1 MRELE
6 GKNAVITGANR
17 GIGFAIVQKFAENG
31 CNIWACARKKSAVFE
46 EKISDLAQKNGVII
60 IPVYFDLSN
69 GEDIKNGFKNIYNNK
84 RPIDVLVNTAG
95 VINAEIF
102 QRINVATMH
111 DVFEINFFGPVQ
123 LSQLVLKSM
132 LRYKN
137 GSIINIS
144 SIAGLDTNPTNSIYG
159 SSKAALN
166 SFTKILASEVATS
179 GIRVNAIAPGPT
191 DTEMIQVVQNKV
203 GNALLDRCAMGR
215 LARPDEIAETAL
227 FLASE
232 KSSFINGQILRVD
245 GGAK

>member
-1 MRELE
+1 MQYL
-6 GKNAVITGANR
+6 GMC
-17 GIGFAIVQKFAENG
+17 Q
-31 CNIWACARKKSAVFE
+31 KKSAVFE
-46 EKISDLAQKNGVII
+46 EKISDLAQKNEVII

>member
-17 GIGFAIVQKFAENG
+17 GIGSAIVQKFAENG
-31 CNIWACARKKSAVFE
+31 CNIWACVRKKSAVFE